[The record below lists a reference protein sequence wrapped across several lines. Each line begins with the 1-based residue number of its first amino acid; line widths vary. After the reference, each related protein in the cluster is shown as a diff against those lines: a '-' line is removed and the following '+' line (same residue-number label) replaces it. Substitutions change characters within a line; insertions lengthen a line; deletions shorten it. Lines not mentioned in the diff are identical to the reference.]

1 MKSFSGFV
9 TDSDHFRPACLLRA
23 ALAFDLIVMMHIEL
37 GKLPR
42 YTRTELVLVIISEPF
57 SKKKVYWGWLT
68 GKDGCETKLR
78 MNLEFQ
84 WHRCWWKIRNT
95 LKTQLLC
102 QMWEAQGLQKRRRQ
116 NGIAWLVSPSAHS
129 KHAGQC
135 HCYERES
142 SWASSYA
149 WVQGLQDINQTV
161 WAFWV
166 RNDNGFHWKTG
177 DEGGISDVTVEG
189 LTKEVLPVL
198 LASYQ
203 PNDIFSCD
211 EIAMFFKVLLNCT
224 YNLKGKKCIYRK
236 TTEELVAALLWYRWE
251 RENESPRYARYQGPK
266 CFPNNKSLPCT
277 YKHSAKAWMA
287 STIFETFMKMGCFAS
302 YKEQEGL
309 ELLLCIFIQSF
320 HRAYQH

>member
-9 TDSDHFRPACLLRA
+9 ANSDHFRPACLLRA

-177 DEGGISDVTVEG
+177 DEGGISDVTVEE

-236 TTEELVAALLWYRWE
+236 TTEELVAALLCSDTDGSE
-251 RENESPRYARYQGPK
+251 KMSPLVMLGTRVQ
-266 CFPNNKSLPCT
+266 NVSQITSLFHVHTSTLQRHGWHPLFL
-277 YKHSAKAWMA
+277 KHLWKWDA
-287 STIFETFMKMGCFAS
+287 
-302 YKEQEGL
+302 
-309 ELLLCIFIQSF
+309 LLRIKN
-320 HRAYQH
+320 RKV